1 MNKDYI
7 MYASWLD
14 KLEDLIISASNLIPV
29 LDPGHKYILSELA
42 NYKEEL
48 TVVSER
54 YQFIINELKNGDV
67 PEVVVEEHERLIE
80 GITSF
85 VHGAIL
91 IKDSMNVEERSI
103 LCKQC
108 AQGGS
113 ILAIGVKQVEKATK
127 EIGDK
132 LVELIQK

>member
-7 MYASWLD
+7 MYASRLD
-14 KLEDLIISASNLIPV
+14 KLEDLIISASNLKPV
-29 LDPGHKYILSELA
+29 LDPGHKYILSELD

-80 GITSF
+80 GITLF
-85 VHGAIL
+85 VRGAIL

-108 AQGGS
+108 AQGDS
-113 ILAIGVKQVEKATK
+113 ILGIGVKQVEKAIK

-132 LVELIQK
+132 LVGLIEQ